1 MASLA
6 KGANMSNTPMTK
18 EFLAE
23 RDSRIFK
30 MKQAGVAISEIAKRF
45 NVSTKVVSL
54 AISRQL
60 DKLNKENSLVY
71 AEVLRMEL
79 ERLDAM
85 QAALW
90 PMTQHRKITL
100 DDGTEVAVEP
110 DMKAVQQVL
119 LIMDRRAKLLG
130 MEQTRVSIQADI
142 SATEGTPI
150 RATLAGQEGMPKQI
164 QAFDPESE
172 AKKLLELMAIS
183 GVLPQETVTQMLGQ
197 PPIIDA
203 EVVDNDESRAE
214 SRQLASSNGQSGAD
228 TESDSVDD

>member
-1 MASLA
+1 
-6 KGANMSNTPMTK
+6 MSNTPMTK

-30 MKQAGVAISEIAKRF
+30 MRQAGVAVSEIAKRF

-60 DKLNKENSLVY
+60 EKLNKETTLAY
-71 AEVLRMEL
+71 PEVLRMEL

-90 PMTQHRKITL
+90 PLTQHRKVTL
-100 DDGTEVAVEP
+100 DDGTEVSVEP

-119 LIMDRRAKLLG
+119 SIMDRRSKLLG
-130 MEQTRVSIQADI
+130 MEQTNVNIHADVSQ
-142 SATEGTPI
+142 SAQQPI

-164 QAFDPESE
+164 NSFDPESE
-172 AKKLLELMAIS
+172 AKKLLELMAVS
-183 GVLPQETVTQMLGQ
+183 GVLPRETVAQMLGQ
-197 PPIIDA
+197 APIIDA
-203 EVVDNDESRAE
+203 EVVESEPRE
-214 SRQLASSNGQSGAD
+214 SRQLESGNGQGGRDPDAD
-228 TESDSVDD
+228 SLDD

>member
-1 MASLA
+1 
-6 KGANMSNTPMTK
+6 MTK

-30 MKQAGVAISEIAKRF
+30 MRQAGVAISEIAKRMG
-45 NVSTKVVSL
+45 VSSKVVSL

-60 DKLNKENSLVY
+60 EKLNKESSLVY
-71 AEVLRMEL
+71 PEVLRMEL

-90 PMTQHRKITL
+90 PLTQHRKVTL
-100 DDGTEVAVEP
+100 DDGTEVSVEP

-119 LIMDRRAKLLG
+119 AIMDRRSKLLG
-130 MEQTRVSIQADI
+130 MEQTNINVSADVAQSTQQA
-142 SATEGTPI
+142 PI

-164 QAFDPESE
+164 NAFDPESE

-183 GVLPQETVTQMLGQ
+183 GVLPKDTVAQMLGQ

-203 EVVDNDESRAE
+203 EVVDSESGE
-214 SRQLASSNGQSGAD
+214 SRQLESGDRQSGGDAEAD
-228 TESDSVDD
+228 SIDNQ

>member
-1 MASLA
+1 
-6 KGANMSNTPMTK
+6 MTK

-30 MKQAGVAISEIAKRF
+30 MKQAGVATADIAKRF

-54 AISRQL
+54 AVARQL
-60 DKLNKENSLVY
+60 EKLNKENSLIY

-90 PMTQHRKITL
+90 PMTQHRKVTL
-100 DDGTEVAVEP
+100 DDGTEIQVEP
-110 DMKAVQQVL
+110 DLKAVQTVL
-119 LIMDRRAKLLG
+119 AISDRRSKLCG
-130 MEQTRVSIQADI
+130 MDQTRVSIQAEVLSSD
-142 SATEGTPI
+142 STPI

-164 QAFDPESE
+164 NAFDPESE

-183 GVLPQETVTQMLGQ
+183 GVLPEETVTKMLGQ
-197 PPIIDA
+197 APIIDA
-203 EVVDNDESRAE
+203 EVVANDESGTNT
-214 SRQLASSNGQSGAD
+214 RQLEGGNGQGGGNVDA
-228 TESDSVDD
+228 DSVND